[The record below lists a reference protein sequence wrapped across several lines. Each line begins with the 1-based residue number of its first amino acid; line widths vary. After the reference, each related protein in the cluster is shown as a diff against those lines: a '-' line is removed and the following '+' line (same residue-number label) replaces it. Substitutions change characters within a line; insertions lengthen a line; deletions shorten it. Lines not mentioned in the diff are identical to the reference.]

1 MLYQGGNS
9 GACRQQAG
17 VQLKNFLYTNDE
29 SLRAQ
34 YEERW
39 MNIPEDVRLY
49 IKQNVVR
56 TLGTEEYRQSAAA
69 QCIQYIAMV
78 ELPRQCWPGLIS
90 TLVGNVTNPGSTD
103 LIKRHTL
110 QAIGYV
116 CENVEHR

>member
-1 MLYQGGNS
+1 M
-9 GACRQQAG
+9 CRQQAG

-56 TLGTEEYRQSAAA
+56 TLGMGFNNQQGVPKNALK
-69 QCIQYIAMV
+69 I
-78 ELPRQCWPGLIS
+78 
-90 TLVGNVTNPGSTD
+90 
-103 LIKRHTL
+103 
-110 QAIGYV
+110 
-116 CENVEHR
+116 